1 MQLVEDHFGEHIYS
15 LVQEDLSDE
24 DTKRG
29 AADADAVNM
38 DDICASVHER
48 AILLSVIDNWK
59 SGKSKDGR
67 RGRLLLGPQ
76 GTDLCCCA
84 QSPCPRDSCPEVL
97 GKCHLWAA
105 R

>member
-59 SGKSKDGR
+59 SGKAKTGAEAAYCWV
-67 RGRLLLGPQ
+67 LKVP
-76 GTDLCCCA
+76 TCA
-84 QSPCPRDSCPEVL
+84 
-97 GKCHLWAA
+97 AA
-105 R
+105 RKALVQEIRAQKFLKMPPLGS